1 MSTTLESQPIIRG
14 IQAVGSVQVYYFYN
28 GGTLTLPSSLIKVGA
43 NTDASISFD
52 STKDPL
58 GVVCTGFRLDS
69 DFLEANQQVAS
80 SVQIPLLGGGALA
93 LTNNNRSGTLRITT
107 TRVGEYS
114 ASEDD
119 ATTVQLYSK
128 DQDEAGNV
136 TYNEAAKQVYAGS
149 GVGSLVANE
158 TAHTGVLGA
167 GTHKYYDLTFL
178 LQAQQAQVGGDSQGA
193 TITIVFAF
201 GSTNT
206 VVQFQGCTVA
216 NIKPLGLSGN
226 NAVDYGAEINYLNW
240 TVHHSTEN
248 EDAV

>member
-28 GGTLTLPSSLIKVGA
+28 GGTLTLPSSLIKVGD
-43 NTDASISFD
+43 NTDASIKFD
-52 STKDPL
+52 STNDPL

-114 ASEDD
+114 ATEKES
-119 ATTVQLYSK
+119 TTRTLYAQ
-128 DQDEAGNV
+128 DQDESGNI
-136 TYNEAAKQVYAGS
+136 TYEEAMKQVFAGS
-149 GVGSLVANE
+149 GVGSLVSNE
-158 TAHTGVLGA
+158 TSHTGVLGA

-178 LQAQQAQVGGDSQGA
+178 LQAQQAQVGGDAQGA
-193 TITIVFAF
+193 TITIAF
-201 GSTNT
+201 SFGTTQT

-240 TVHHSTEN
+240 TVHHSTSN
-248 EDAV
+248 TVAV